1 MTRKAYETFD
11 VCCVKNDKKPA
22 YRAEIDNKR
31 NIATEVTGAARSLGT
46 RRHVSPWS
54 AKTTKIAE

>member
-1 MTRKAYETFD
+1 MKPSTSAVLRMT
-11 VCCVKNDKKPA
+11 KKPA

-31 NIATEVTGAARSLGT
+31 NIATEVIGAARSLGT